1 MKFLEP
7 IDSQIPRD
15 KTKSI
20 GNKNA
25 NISKLLIDSQIPRE
39 ISKTIGNK
47 NANISKLLLNSQTLY
62 IGYISWTYRKIV
74 VLLDIWKDF
83 YLGIDLDIW
92 KDFYLGIV
100 LDIWKDT
107 ILDIWKDTIP
117 NF

>member
-1 MKFLEP
+1 M
-7 IDSQIPRD
+7 
-15 KTKSI
+15 
-20 GNKNA
+20 
-25 NISKLLIDSQIPRE
+25 LIDSQIPRE
-39 ISKTIGNK
+39 ISKAIGNK
-47 NANISKLLLNSQTLY
+47 NANISKLLLNRQTLY

-74 VLLDIWKDF
+74 VLLDIRKDF
-83 YLGIDLDIW
+83 YLGIDLDVW

>member
-1 MKFLEP
+1 MKFLEL

-15 KTKSI
+15 KTKS
-20 GNKNA
+20 
-25 NISKLLIDSQIPRE
+25 
-39 ISKTIGNK
+39 IGNK

-62 IGYISWTYRKIV
+62 IGYISWTYRKTV

-83 YLGIDLDIW
+83 YLGIVLDIW
-92 KDFYLGIV
+92 KDFYLDIV